1 MLLRNEDVRR
11 SSEASRAFRRR
22 KQQSDHHSVLEEWRK
37 EFQNATRVKEG
48 ETTCGGPEIHV
59 LDRATVSTWIF
70 LSSSTLTGYLLPPP
84 FLSRAPY
91 NLPRFSFL
99 SFPLFKLLHI
109 PFDGA
114 DSTSDLSLVSS
125 DGMKFFIHEAILSYV
140 SQFFKDM
147 FTLPQA
153 TPGESSISMAED
165 SKTVD
170 KILRSVIPLTE
181 LSQVVMVMIKKF
193 LMDDVAKKARD
204 QLLSHTESEPLRVFA
219 IVYAI
224 QWSREA
230 NDAAN
235 AALAV
240 GSTIFYVYN
249 IPELDF
255 VPGTVLYDLFEVQ
268 DRRHQSLQ
276 DSANPETYSHAFRT
290 IFLVVATY
298 TMSLLVDY
306 PISLELEH
314 ALFEPSLSV
323 AIVLKDMSQR

>member
-1 MLLRNEDVRR
+1 
-11 SSEASRAFRRR
+11 
-22 KQQSDHHSVLEEWRK
+22 
-37 EFQNATRVKEG
+37 
-48 ETTCGGPEIHV
+48 
-59 LDRATVSTWIF
+59 
-70 LSSSTLTGYLLPPP
+70 
-84 FLSRAPY
+84 
-91 NLPRFSFL
+91 
-99 SFPLFKLLHI
+99 
-109 PFDGA
+109 
-114 DSTSDLSLVSS
+114 
-125 DGMKFFIHEAILSYV
+125 MKFFIHEAILSYV

-170 KILRSVIPLTE
+170 KILRS
-181 LSQVVMVMIKKF
+181 VVMVMIKKF

-306 PISLELEH
+306 P
-314 ALFEPSLSV
+314 V
-323 AIVLKDMSQR
+323 C